1 MPLSLA
7 LSMVNREMENN
18 PEGEVDEMV
27 ELYVKKGVPEA
38 TARRIMEILSRRKE
52 AFVNIMM
59 AEELGIVSDQDDA
72 SPWKN
77 GLATFVAFLAFGI
90 VPLVAC
96 TCARCTHSR
105 LICPRRR
112 DCDTA
117 ESALPLER
125 HTHDC
130 ILRVDRYD
138 GGHAVWHGGVEGVRH
153 GQQLHRLCGYD
164 LSTPHTP
171 RQRQLT
177 VPQLLGGGTATVG
190 WLTTFLLNKFLH
202 VSE

>member
-1 MPLSLA
+1 
-7 LSMVNREMENN
+7 MENN

-59 AEELGIVSDQDDA
+59 AEELGIVSDQGEA
-72 SPWKN
+72 SSWKN
-77 GLATFVAFLAFGI
+77 GLATFIAFMAFGV

-96 TCARCTHSR
+96 TCTQCTCTVR
-105 LICPRRR
+105 LTRTRRR
-112 DCDTA
+112 VCHLA

-125 HTHDC
+125 HSHDC
-130 ILRVDRYD
+130 VLLVDRHD
-138 GGHAVWHGGVEGVRH
+138 GGHAVRHGGVEVVRH
-153 GQQLHRLCGYD
+153 GQQLHLIGRHDIGTHPFLARPH
-164 LSTPHTP
+164 LSV
-171 RQRQLT
+171 L
-177 VPQLLGGGTATVG
+177 QLLGGGTATVG